1 MHGLRAVSL
10 FSNCGAG
17 DVGFRLAGFRFDVMA
32 ELEKKRLT
40 VALWNHPGA
49 TGIVGDLRNTWPE
62 VVRCY
67 REQAGDERPALL
79 AACPPCQGMSSAK
92 GRRGLME
99 DADSGMIDE
108 RNLLVMPIAEVAWA
122 LRPRVIV
129 VENVPAFLQR
139 KVRHPRNQQP
149 ISAARLLVEFLT
161 TEYAVFPF
169 CADLCE
175 YGVPQTRK
183 RSFLTFVHRDEPG
196 LSMLFEHGLA
206 PYPAP
211 THASDHGGPP
221 PITLKQALKGLN
233 KTFKLKPLSA
243 KSVGRAKDPNN
254 PLHEVPVWDSER
266 YRMVASIPP
275 NSGAT
280 AWQNTECPNPE
291 CGHIEE
297 DETAAVCSVCQ
308 QPLRRPI
315 VSEPEG
321 KWRLIKGFR
330 TSSYKR
336 MAPNQPA
343 ATITTATGHVG
354 SHSTIHPSAA
364 RVLSTLECA
373 HLQTFP
379 ADFAWRDALQLW
391 GHTSVRA
398 MIGEAVPPR
407 FTCLHG
413 LALRG
418 ILSGAW
424 NIRPIQ
430 SGDKRCKM
438 AKRRLFSAPPEVKQL
453 TIDLPA

>member
-1 MHGLRAVSL
+1 
-10 FSNCGAG
+10 
-17 DVGFRLAGFRFDVMA
+17 MA

-49 TGIVGDLRNTWPE
+49 TGIVGDLRKTWPE

-67 REQAGDERPALL
+67 REQAGSERLALL

-108 RNLLVMPIAEVAWA
+108 RNLLVLPIAEVAWA

-149 ISAARLLVEFLT
+149 ISAARLLVEYLAP
-161 TEYAVFPF
+161 EYAVFPF
-169 CADLCE
+169 SVDLCD

-196 LSMLFEHGLA
+196 LRLLLEHGLA

-211 THASDHGGPP
+211 THAADHGGRP
-221 PITLKQALKGLN
+221 PITLKEALKALN
-233 KTFKLKPLSA
+233 KTLKLRPLTA
-243 KSVGRAKDPNN
+243 KSIGKAKDPKH
-254 PLHEVPVWDSER
+254 PLHEVPVWDYER
-266 YRMVASIPP
+266 YQMVATIPP

-280 AWQNTECPNPE
+280 AWENNECPNPD
-291 CGHIEE
+291 CAHIETDGE
-297 DETAAVCSVCQ
+297 AAVCSVCH

-315 VSEPEG
+315 MAGAEG
-321 KWRLIKGFR
+321 RWRLIKGFR

-336 MAPNQPA
+336 MDPNQPA

-379 ADFAWRDALQLW
+379 IDFVWRNAIQRW
-391 GHTSVRA
+391 GHTNVRA

-418 ILSGAW
+418 ILTNVW
-424 NIRPIQ
+424 NIQPIHVE
-430 SGDKRCKM
+430 DVRCRV
-438 AKRRLFSAPPEVKQL
+438 AKRRLFSAPPEVRL
-453 TIDLPA
+453 IPGRRSPNLINAPV